1 MPRALP
7 FAAAALSAAA
17 ILVSCADPSDP
28 GTDAPSLDAVTAA
41 GETPQARSQNSG
53 TTNSLV
59 GLDAVTPD
67 VVWASGAGGTFLVTT
82 DGGRHWRSGVVPGAE
97 ALAFRDVH
105 GFSADVAYLLSI
117 GNGNDSRIYKTEDGG
132 RTWDLQFKNQI
143 VPAFYDC
150 FDFWSED
157 RGVVFSDA
165 VDGRFPVRRTRNGET
180 WPLIA
185 DRLPEALPGE
195 AAFAAS
201 GTCVE
206 TRGEDRAWIV
216 TGGAERARVLATF
229 DGGDTWDAFD
239 TPIVAGGAGASGG
252 TSIRFRDRQHGI
264 IVGGDIL
271 DPKVNFKNVAYSDD
285 GGRTW
290 RLRRHTPFPGA
301 AYGASYVGG
310 RLERTVV
317 ATGPGGVA
325 YSHDEG
331 LNWEL
336 VPGLEGFWSVD
347 FTGPQSGWV
356 VGTGGRIAKL
366 SF

>member
-7 FAAAALSAAA
+7 FTAAALSAAA
-17 ILVSCADPSDP
+17 ILTSCATPSDP
-28 GTDAPSLDAVTAA
+28 TDTPSLDAAATAA
-41 GETPQARSQNSG
+41 AGAPAVRPQESG
-53 TTNSLV
+53 TANSLI
-59 GLDAVTPD
+59 GLDAVTSD
-67 VVWASGAGGTFLVTT
+67 IVWASGRGGTFVVTT
-82 DGGRHWRSGVVPGAE
+82 DGGRHWRAGVVPGAE
-97 ALAFRDVH
+97 ALQFRDVQ
-105 GFSADVAYLLSI
+105 GFSDKVAYLLSI
-117 GNGNDSRIYKTEDGG
+117 GNGTDSRIYKTVDGG
-132 RTWDLQFKNQI
+132 KTWDLQFTNRNAA
-143 VPAFYDC
+143 AFYDC
-150 FDFWSED
+150 FAFWSEK

-165 VDGRFPVRRTRNGET
+165 VEGRFPVRRTRNGED
-180 WPLIA
+180 WRLIA

-201 GTCVE
+201 GTCVAA
-206 TRGEDRAWIV
+206 RGEDRAWIV
-216 TGGAERARVLATF
+216 TAGAERTRVLATY

-239 TPIVAGGAGASGG
+239 TPIIAGVGASGG
-252 TSIRFRDRQHGI
+252 ASIAFRDRRHGI

-271 DPKVNFKNVAYSDD
+271 NADVARRNVAVSED

-290 RLRRHTPFPGA
+290 RLRPHTPFPGA
-301 AYGASYVGG
+301 AYGVSYVHG

-331 LNWEL
+331 RSWEV

-347 FTGPQSGWV
+347 FAGPQSGWV
-356 VGTGGRIAKL
+356 VGTDGRIVKL